1 MSDSEQS
8 EKAEGSQSGV
18 RESSKK
24 KWYMP
29 KYYYWGKAPP
39 KPRAIPP
46 AQNPEQKKFV
56 RIMLALRFAK
66 VAAVVIVFLLL
77 LSRL

>member
-1 MSDSEQS
+1 MSDSQQPES
-8 EKAEGSQSGV
+8 GEGSNSDVQG
-18 RESSKK
+18 SSKK

-29 KYYYWGKAPP
+29 KYYYWGRAPP
-39 KPRAIPP
+39 RPRAIPP
-46 AQNPEQKKFV
+46 AQSPEQKKFV